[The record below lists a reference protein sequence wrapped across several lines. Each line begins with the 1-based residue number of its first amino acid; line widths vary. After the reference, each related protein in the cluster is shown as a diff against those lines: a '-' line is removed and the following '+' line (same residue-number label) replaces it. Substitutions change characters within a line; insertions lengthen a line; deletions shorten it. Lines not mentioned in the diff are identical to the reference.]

1 MPCCGLGLGKV
12 VAMTIT
18 LSRLGVASIMLAILL
33 AGAMCPG
40 SQPGAGG
47 VTSSGLFV
55 YIARTGGGSSLWV
68 ANREGS
74 IVSQLGV
81 GFSPPATPTDGAT
94 LSPDRERVAF
104 AMPTDG
110 QLNDIY
116 VIPRNGQSGPV
127 NITNTPEVN
136 EADPDWCRD
145 GSAIAYSAAGDIW
158 SIRPDGTSSTNLTD
172 TPDLVESDPSWSPD
186 GLRVAYTLN
195 SDLSNSD
202 IEVINVATG
211 ERTPVAA
218 DADLDEFAPSWSPT
232 GGRIAFSGR
241 PLSGSLTTEV
251 VDVYVVELATGARR
265 NVTNARGDVLCV
277 GPAWS
282 PDEAQIA
289 FRGTRKGEPYS
300 HIWSVR
306 PSGSGAGL
314 LVAESGRSETH
325 VDWR

>member
-1 MPCCGLGLGKV
+1 MALAKLGMAAVVLG
-12 VAMTIT
+12 M
-18 LSRLGVASIMLAILL
+18 LL
-33 AGAMCPG
+33 AGGMCPG

-55 YIARTGGGSSLWV
+55 YIVRAGGGSSLWV
-68 ANREGS
+68 GNREGS
-74 IVSQLGV
+74 ILGQLGV
-81 GFSPPATPTDGAT
+81 GFHPPSTPTDGAS

-116 VIPRNGQSGPV
+116 VIARNGQSPPI
-127 NITNTPEVN
+127 NITNTPSVN
-136 EADPDWCRD
+136 ESDPDWSRE
-145 GSAIAYSAAGDIW
+145 GNSIAYAANGDIW
-158 SIRPDGTSSTNLTD
+158 SVRPDGSAQRNLTN
-172 TPDLVESDPSWSPD
+172 TPDLVEADPSWSPD
-186 GLRVAYTLN
+186 GSRIAYTLN
-195 SDLSNSD
+195 PDLPNSE
-202 IEVINVATG
+202 IETIDLYTAT
-211 ERTPVAA
+211 RTPVAA
-218 DADLDEFAPSWSPT
+218 DKDLDEFGPSWSPT

-241 PLSGSLTTEV
+241 PISGQFTTEV
-251 VDVYVVELATGARR
+251 VDIYVVELGAGQRR

-314 LVAESGRSETH
+314 LVSESGRSETH